1 MKKWIFIG
9 VGAVA
14 IIGIAVGATLFMT
27 GGLSS
32 DEPAMDAAVADT
44 KQEKKD
50 IHYHYVH
57 PEFIVNFSSQSR
69 PRSLMM
75 EIAVAATDD
84 SIFSVLDT
92 HSPEL
97 RNDVLILLAEQDG
110 KELKTT
116 QGKNLLRLKVKESI
130 EELLE
135 KHDKKYEI
143 EDVFFTR
150 FVMQ

>member
-9 VGAVA
+9 VGGVLA
-14 IIGIAVGATLFMT
+14 IGLAVGATLFMT
-27 GGLSS
+27 GAFSESEPEIGAAAS
-32 DEPAMDAAVADT
+32 DAPQPIKE
-44 KQEKKD
+44 

-57 PEFIVNFSSQSR
+57 PEFIVNFSSMSR

-75 EIAVAATDD
+75 EIAVASTDE
-84 SIFSVLDT
+84 SIFTVLET

-116 QGKNLLRLKVKESI
+116 QGKNLLRLRVKESI

-135 KHDKKYEI
+135 KHGKIHEI
-143 EDVFFTR
+143 EDIYFTR